1 MGAVCASAPHQGGGL
16 FVFRFRAGNGSF
28 TGDAMTV
35 LVEEVHDVIGDAEL
49 GIDLEHQ
56 SS

>member
-1 MGAVCASAPHQGGGL
+1 
-16 FVFRFRAGNGSF
+16 
-28 TGDAMTV
+28 MTV